1 MQLIKYAP
9 FPSVSA
15 PQGLTL
21 GGGCEFSLHAT
32 KQILANDTF
41 AGLVEVGVGLIPA
54 GGGTKELALRAYD
67 NAKQG
72 QNADPMPFLQKA
84 FMLIGMAQTSTS
96 GLEAIEMG
104 LYPQDATVSIS
115 RDHQIDRAKSK
126 FFKWLIAD
134 IFLQS

>member
-1 MQLIKYAP
+1 M
-9 FPSVSA
+9 
-15 PQGLTL
+15 
-21 GGGCEFSLHAT
+21 
-32 KQILANDTF
+32 LA
-41 AGLVEVGVGLIPA
+41 LIPA

-115 RDHQIDRAKSK
+115 REITKLIELKSK

-134 IFLQS
+134 IFHQFLKQK